1 VALGGLSS
9 GTRAVLLDALGTLL
23 TLAPPGPAFARVLA
37 REHGLAVAD
46 AQAARAFAA
55 EIAYYREHHHE
66 GRDADSLADLRRRC
80 AAVLRTQLPA
90 RAQRALSPQQLAAA
104 MLDALHFTAYPD
116 APGTLAA
123 LRSRGLRLV
132 VASNWDSS
140 LPQVLA
146 HAGLAGLLDGV
157 VTSAEVGEPKPGGAI
172 FAAALTLAG
181 VTANEA
187 VHVGDSPVCD
197 VAGARG
203 AGIAPLLLRRAGAAA
218 SAAGGAAASAAGKD
232 ASAATAPVATIRSLA
247 DLLT

>member
-1 VALGGLSS
+1 MALGGLSS
-9 GTRAVLLDALGTLL
+9 VTRAVLLDALGTLL
-23 TLAPPGPAFARVLA
+23 TLAPPGPALVRVLA
-37 REHGLAVAD
+37 REYGLAVTD

-55 EIAYYREHHHE
+55 EVAYYREHHHE

-116 APGTLAA
+116 AAPALAA

-140 LPQVLA
+140 LTQVLA
-146 HAGLAGLLDGV
+146 RAGLAGLLDGV

-172 FAAALTLAG
+172 FAAALALAG

-187 VHVGDSPVCD
+187 VHVGDSPVYD

-203 AGIAPLLLRRAGAAA
+203 AGIAPLLLRRA
-218 SAAGGAAASAAGKD
+218 GAAASAAGKD